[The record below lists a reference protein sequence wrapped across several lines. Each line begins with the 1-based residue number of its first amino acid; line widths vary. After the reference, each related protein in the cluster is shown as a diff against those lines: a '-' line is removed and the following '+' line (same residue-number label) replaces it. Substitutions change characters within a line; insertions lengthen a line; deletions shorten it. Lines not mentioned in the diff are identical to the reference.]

1 MINIRLITIVCLLL
15 IFNTISVLAQWKIDV
30 ISVYDGDTITANVHL
45 PFSITLSNQKIRLLY
60 IDAPEIKG
68 GDDESKR
75 AAIKSRDYLIKLLKG
90 TQVYLYTDPKR
101 PERDAFGRILGILKT
116 KNIIVNRK
124 MIEEGHAVLYVK

>member
-1 MINIRLITIVCLLL
+1 MINAKLITIILFCQF
-15 IFNTISVLAQWKIDV
+15 FNSMNVFSQWKIDV

-68 GDDESKR
+68 GNDESRK
-75 AAIKSRDYLIKLLKG
+75 AAGKSKDYLIKLLKG
-90 TQVYLYTDPKR
+90 TQIYLYTVPKQ

-116 KNIIVNRK
+116 KYVIVNKK
-124 MIEEGHAVLYVK
+124 MIEDGHAVLYVK